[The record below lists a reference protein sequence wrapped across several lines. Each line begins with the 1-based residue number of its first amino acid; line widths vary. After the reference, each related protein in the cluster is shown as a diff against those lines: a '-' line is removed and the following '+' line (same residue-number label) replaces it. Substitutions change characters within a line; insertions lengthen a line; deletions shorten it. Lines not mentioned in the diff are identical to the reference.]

1 MPVTRHALWHGLTSG
16 ALALA
21 VAATLAGCVPEPSPT
36 ASGTGASAS
45 PSRSASA
52 PATGSPAPSASE
64 TAAAGADIALPA
76 ACEQLYTPAMLAQ
89 LQQETPPLNDPGVTM
104 YSTQV
109 VGALELLNSGVP
121 TLRCSWGTP
130 SESGLATNVSIIDP
144 AAASGVVDAL
154 AGSGFGC
161 ADHLAGTLCTFEQE
175 SITQD
180 DVLVRRGESHFLR
193 GNGWVSTAW
202 ITVDPAGYTDDI
214 VAALW
219 G

>member
-1 MPVTRHALWHGLTSG
+1 
-16 ALALA
+16 
-21 VAATLAGCVPEPSPT
+21 
-36 ASGTGASAS
+36 
-45 PSRSASA
+45 
-52 PATGSPAPSASE
+52 
-64 TAAAGADIALPA
+64 
-76 ACEQLYTPAMLAQ
+76 MLAQ
-89 LQQETPPLNDPGVTM
+89 LEQQTPPLNDPGVTM

-130 SESGLATNVSIIDP
+130 SESGLATNVSIVEP
-144 AAASGVVDAL
+144 GASSSVVDAL
-154 AGSGFGC
+154 AGSGFAC
-161 ADHLAGTLCTFEQE
+161 VEHLSGTLCSFEQE